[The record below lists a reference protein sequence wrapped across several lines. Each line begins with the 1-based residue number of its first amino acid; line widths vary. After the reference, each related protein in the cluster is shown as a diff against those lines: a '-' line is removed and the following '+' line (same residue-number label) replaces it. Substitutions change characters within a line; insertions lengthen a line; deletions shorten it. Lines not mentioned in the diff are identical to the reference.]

1 MIKLDE
7 IFSIVPDTYCWVLL
21 KEEPTGK
28 KNDKGIEIISRDRW
42 YCADLEAVFKRYRN
56 ESCKYAESVE
66 QLQEIIEESNQKIEK
81 CAMQFKKVLTQN

>member
-1 MIKLDE
+1 MIKLDK
-7 IFSIVPDTYCWVLL
+7 IFSIIPDSYCWVLL

-56 ESCKYAESVE
+56 ESCKDAETIE

-81 CAMQFKKVLTQN
+81 YAIQFKKVLTKN

>member
-7 IFSIVPDTYCWVLL
+7 IFSIMPDSYCWVLL

-56 ESCKYAESVE
+56 EATKHAESAE

-81 CAMQFKKVLTQN
+81 YTRQIKKH